1 MLVRKLSVLK
11 ELADALPKEE
21 IQKRAAMP
29 FIQELQEAVQ
39 ETVRENVKEA
49 ALETIQE
56 AVE

>member
-1 MLVRKLSVLK
+1 
-11 ELADALPKEE
+11 
-21 IQKRAAMP
+21 MP

-56 AVE
+56 AVGMKPRGERIAMPFLHDMTPDIITE